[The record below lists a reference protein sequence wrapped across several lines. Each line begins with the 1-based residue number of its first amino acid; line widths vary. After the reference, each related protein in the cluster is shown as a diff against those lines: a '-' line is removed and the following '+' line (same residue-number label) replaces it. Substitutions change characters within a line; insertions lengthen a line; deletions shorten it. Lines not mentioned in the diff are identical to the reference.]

1 MFLSSNTS
9 LNAAAA
15 IANSGSKIKA
25 PASVKTT
32 VDAANEALA
41 AKPGSGMGQKDFLT
55 LFTTQLKS
63 QNPLDPVKNEAFV
76 AQLAQFSQLEATT
89 TMAETLKTYVDSMSG
104 ERMMSSTNM
113 IGKTVA
119 VPGAP
124 AVYVS
129 GKAIQGLI
137 PLPEGASGVQLQ
149 VTNEKGQSVVKQIL
163 GSQQAGDMPLYWDGS
178 DDAGNQ
184 VPDGNYFITATAVVQ
199 GKTANPTVSIF
210 STVTGVNQTADK
222 TIMLEVAGGK
232 SVKLT
237 DVQRIGG

>member
-76 AQLAQFSQLEATT
+76 AQLAQF
-89 TMAETLKTYVDSMSG
+89 
-104 ERMMSSTNM
+104 
-113 IGKTVA
+113 
-119 VPGAP
+119 
-124 AVYVS
+124 
-129 GKAIQGLI
+129 
-137 PLPEGASGVQLQ
+137 
-149 VTNEKGQSVVKQIL
+149 
-163 GSQQAGDMPLYWDGS
+163 
-178 DDAGNQ
+178 
-184 VPDGNYFITATAVVQ
+184 
-199 GKTANPTVSIF
+199 
-210 STVTGVNQTADK
+210 
-222 TIMLEVAGGK
+222 
-232 SVKLT
+232 
-237 DVQRIGG
+237 